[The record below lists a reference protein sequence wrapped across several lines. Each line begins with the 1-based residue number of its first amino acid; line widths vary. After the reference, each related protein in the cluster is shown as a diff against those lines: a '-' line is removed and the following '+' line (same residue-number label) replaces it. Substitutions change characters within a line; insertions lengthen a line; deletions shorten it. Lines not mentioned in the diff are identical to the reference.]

1 MKCILHIGTEKT
13 ATTTLQD
20 WLYDNQAELSKVG
33 IYLSDNLNKTNNRL
47 VPAYFQGHLDD
58 WAKRNG
64 ISSEV
69 EKTQYFEGF
78 IERLKIEI
86 QTAKKTHNY
95 FVITSEHLHSR
106 VRKKDE
112 IEQLY
117 IFLSSMFDEVEVV
130 CYFRDQFDVAVSLYS
145 TALRKNRTASVES
158 YVETVS
164 SDNYYYNYLKIADNW
179 AGVFGKTNCNF
190 RIYDRSKFIGNDIRL
205 DFLSVIDGG
214 VDAAKL
220 NMDRVV
226 SNESL
231 SLLQGAAFRA
241 INRNIPYWRND
252 KLGMNKDNSHAKRMA
267 SNAKSLKLGKITST
281 KSELIRKDFSETNAL
296 FFEKYFTAIDKFP
309 ITQVE
314 SNDFLTYDEASSAV
328 EDALE
333 LGLKIDADITYSLT
347 NEQINS
353 LKDIALRIFDHKSSS
368 VEDALA
374 LMKIALSYRPHGPL
388 IKNKV
393 EQWSALLESAENER
407 MVRLPTEASQK
418 HP

>member
-20 WLYDNQAELSKVG
+20 WLYDNQSELSKGG
-33 IYLSDNLNKTNNRL
+33 IYLSDNLSKNNNRL

-58 WAKRNG
+58 WAMRNG
-64 ISSEV
+64 ISSDA
-69 EKTQYFEGF
+69 EKLQYFEGF
-78 IERLKIEI
+78 IERLKREI
-86 QTAKKTHNY
+86 QTATKTHNY

-117 IFLSSMFDEVEVV
+117 IFLSSVFDEVEVV

-145 TALRKNRTASVES
+145 TALKVNSAASVES
-158 YVETVS
+158 FVEMAS
-164 SDNYYYNYLKIADNW
+164 PDNYYYNYLKIADNW

-190 RIYDRSKFIGNDIRL
+190 RIYDRSNFIGNDIRL
-205 DFLSVIDGG
+205 DFLSVIDDGF
-214 VDAAKL
+214 DAAKL
-220 NMDRVV
+220 NMDRVA
-226 SNESL
+226 SNEAL
-231 SLLQGAAFRA
+231 SRLQVAAFRA
-241 INRNIPYWRND
+241 INLNIPYWRND
-252 KLGMNKDNSHAKRMA
+252 KLGVNKNNQHAKLLA
-267 SNAKSLKLGKITST
+267 ANVESLKLGKITST

-296 FFEKYFTAIDKFP
+296 FFEKYFTANDKFP

-314 SNDFLTYDEASSAV
+314 SNDFLTFDDASRAV

-333 LGLKIDADITYSLT
+333 LGLKIDSDITYSLT
-347 NEQINS
+347 DEQINS
-353 LKDIALRIFDHKSSS
+353 LRDIALRIFDHKSNS

-374 LMKIALSYRPHGPL
+374 LMKIALSHRPHGPL

-393 EQWSALLESAENER
+393 EQWSALLKSTVNE
-407 MVRLPTEASQK
+407 
-418 HP
+418 

>member
-20 WLYDNQAELSKVG
+20 WLYDNQVELSKVG
-33 IYLSDNLNKTNNRL
+33 VYLSDNLGKTNNRL

-58 WAKRNG
+58 WAISQG
-64 ISSEV
+64 ISSDA

-78 IERLKIEI
+78 IERLKSEI

-117 IFLSSMFDEVEVV
+117 IFLSSLFDEVEVI

-145 TALRKNRTASVES
+145 TALKVNSFASVES
-158 YVETVS
+158 FVAQAQPE
-164 SDNYYYNYLKIADNW
+164 NYYYNYLQIADNW
-179 AGVFGKTNCNF
+179 AGIFGKNNCNF

-205 DFLSVIDGG
+205 DFLSMIDDSI
-214 VDAAKL
+214 DAKNL
-220 NMDRVV
+220 NMDKAA

-231 SLLQGAAFRA
+231 TVLQGAAFRA
-241 INRNIPYWRND
+241 INRNIPYWRSD
-252 KLGMNKDNSHAKRMA
+252 KLGMNTDNGHAKNMVL
-267 SNAKSLKLGKITST
+267 NVGSLKLGKITST
-281 KSELIRKDFSETNAL
+281 EGELIRKNFSETNAL
-296 FFEKYFTAIDKFP
+296 FFERYFTADDKFP

-314 SNDFLTYDEASSAV
+314 SNGFLTFDDARTAV
-328 EDALE
+328 EDAFQ
-333 LGLKIDADITYSLT
+333 LGLTIDANTVDSLT
-347 NEQINS
+347 DEQINS
-353 LKDIALRIFDHKSSS
+353 LRDIALRIFDHKSNSI
-368 VEDALA
+368 EDALA
-374 LMKIALSYRPHGPL
+374 LMKIALSQRPNGPL

-393 EQWSALLESAENER
+393 EQWSALLKPKPNE
-407 MVRLPTEASQK
+407 
-418 HP
+418 